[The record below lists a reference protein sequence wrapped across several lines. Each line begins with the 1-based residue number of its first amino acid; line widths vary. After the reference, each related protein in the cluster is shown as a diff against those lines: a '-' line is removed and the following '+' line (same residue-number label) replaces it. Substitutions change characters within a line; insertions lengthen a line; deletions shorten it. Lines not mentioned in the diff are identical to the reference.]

1 MTTMIREVMTPNPVT
16 IGPERTISEAAELM
30 RDHAIGDV
38 IVSDDDGSAQIGVL
52 TDRDIVVRVL
62 AEGLDPHNT
71 TAGQICSV
79 NTVTVAPEDS
89 IAEAIQRMRDAA
101 VRRLPVVEGGGHVV
115 GIVSLGDLAIERD
128 EGSALADI
136 SAAEPNS

>member
-1 MTTMIREVMTPNPVT
+1 MIREVMTPNPVI

-38 IVSDDDGSAQIGVL
+38 IVADESARIGVL

-62 AEGLDPHNT
+62 AEGLDPHDT
-71 TAGQICSV
+71 TAGQVCSA

-89 IAEAIQRMRDAA
+89 IADAVQRMRDAA
-101 VRRLPVVEGGGHVV
+101 VRRLPVTEDGRVI

-128 EGSALADI
+128 EESALADI